1 MGSSRDGKCI
11 PVEIPPRGIAPFSHP
26 GTLDCLDL
34 RTTTVTINDSNPC
47 ADGRN
52 RGETLAFASAYCLFS
67 RPACFAPTSC
77 SIRGTSP
84 ALKPAAQSQHPTR
97 GGKPNAKRSPEP
109 KTEAL
114 TKTGRNPR
122 QFAAAQPR
130 RRGQGTVGL
139 L

>member
-1 MGSSRDGKCI
+1 MRGRPESWRDISVCFCLLPVLPSR
-11 PVEIPPRGIAPFSHP
+11 V
-26 GTLDCLDL
+26 L
-34 RTTTVTINDSNPC
+34 C
-47 ADGRN
+47 ARL
-52 RGETLAFASAYCLFS
+52 T
-67 RPACFAPTSC
+67 RPTYAVTSC

-139 L
+139 LYKAQSSRSKKQKRDSRQRQSSLA